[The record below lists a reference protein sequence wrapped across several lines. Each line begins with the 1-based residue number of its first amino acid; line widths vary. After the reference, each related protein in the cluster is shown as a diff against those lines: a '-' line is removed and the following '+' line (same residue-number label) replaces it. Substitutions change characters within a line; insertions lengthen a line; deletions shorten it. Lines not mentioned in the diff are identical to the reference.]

1 VSAERIFP
9 IREVVNFLLD
19 HKFLSS
25 RLIPKI
31 FRFANIYL
39 RPDYDSLLGRAFM
52 NLIPFFYNEPNS
64 AVERKD
70 MDIYIG
76 LDENQNDEFIL
87 LKIDHHIPNFEY
99 LKRRIGLEIK
109 KHFFTLHG
117 KINGIKIRISKLED
131 IRNGMKVIATL
142 YNHAEEEKL

>member
-1 VSAERIFP
+1 VSAERIIP
-9 IREVVNFLLD
+9 IREVVNFRLD
-19 HKFLSS
+19 YRFLSS

-52 NLIPFFYNEPNS
+52 NLIPFFYNELNS
-64 AVERKD
+64 AVEQKD
-70 MDIYIG
+70 MDIYIS

-99 LKRRIGLEIK
+99 LKRE
-109 KHFFTLHG
+109 TPDW
-117 KINGIKIRISKLED
+117 S
-131 IRNGMKVIATL
+131 
-142 YNHAEEEKL
+142 